1 MEMPETRIFL
11 VRHGETTWNLE
22 GRMQGHL
29 DVPLTEMGIE
39 QAKFAA
45 EELAGISFG
54 GFYSSDS
61 QRAYRT
67 ALEISNKIKRQPQPL
82 FDLRERNLGVLQGF
96 TRAEA
101 KEKYPE
107 IVDAYL
113 TNPDYII
120 PDGESSN
127 QFMQRC
133 SNIVEK
139 LAKQHL
145 NQNILIVTHGGF
157 IGNFLKYVLEI
168 PVSAPRR
175 FRVMNTS
182 INTFLYDEK
191 NGWTLESW
199 GTLKHLAR
207 CGDVDDM

>member
-1 MEMPETRIFL
+1 MSETRIFL
-11 VRHGETTWNLE
+11 VRHGETAWNLE

-29 DVPLTEMGIE
+29 DVPLTEIGIE
-39 QAKFAA
+39 QAKSAA
-45 EELAGISFG
+45 QQLAGISFK

-67 ALEISNKIKRQPQPL
+67 ALEISRKINILPNAL
-82 FDLRERNLGVLQGF
+82 FDLRERNLGILQGL

-101 KEKYPE
+101 KENYLE
-107 IVDAYL
+107 ILDAYISDP
-113 TNPDYII
+113 NYII
-120 PDGESSN
+120 PDGESSH

-133 SNIVEK
+133 STIVEK

-168 PVSAPRR
+168 PLSAPRH
-175 FRVMNTS
+175 FKIMNTS
-182 INTFLYDEK
+182 INTFLYDIE

-207 CGDVDDM
+207 AGDVDDM